1 MECDSKRN
9 VSTPF
14 KLHSNISDDPY
25 AGFYAL
31 NRTLTQ
37 PSQPPSSSSFNIISQ
52 SPNNNLQ
59 FISNP
64 TGSFFLNIN

>member
-14 KLHSNISDDPY
+14 KLHSDDPY

-37 PSQPPSSSSFNIISQ
+37 PSQPPPSSSSFNIISQ
-52 SPNNNLQ
+52 SSNNNLQ

-64 TGSFFLNIN
+64 TGSFFLNMN